1 MSRNKKILLISAFF
15 LLLMQMVTLD
25 IGFILGAGGGNLAE
39 GWFSDI
45 AYNLNWEFTGRM
57 AEDIPYGAGWSTGI
71 GKLFFL
77 IHNVFYKIFGVGLFQ
92 ARLVSFAS
100 GVIMLVLLYVWVKKY
115 ISQDAAIFSMLLMA
129 SSPLFYTSIPSAKQD
144 IVHCLFAFSAF
155 YFISSAILTRKGV
168 YYLLAGFIA
177 ALSVDISYRG
187 IEIVIAVY
195 LFHCIFF
202 EREGFLKRSS
212 LLLSG
217 SFIAF
222 IYWYSINI
230 LPIGIDAFL
239 GYHFA
244 SAAGDGGD
252 YNFTVLLSEFY
263 RFLNIFSGRNKYV
276 FIFELFYLVF
286 LAVLFYKNR
295 GKHKG
300 IFKVIGVWVL
310 INFMILT
317 VIERTT
323 ERIYLLMYYTFLFIF
338 SGIGLSE
345 LFEQRRKIAYA
356 ILSLIL
362 LFAFTFQGAIFV
374 KYTYHTA
381 IKKDYDIKGY
391 YDKLRASVDIN
402 KPIIGTTNHW
412 YAFPDARYY
421 GGQFYLSRVVTILK
435 ELKPS
440 QEYVSDYE
448 RAEALLKVFEK
459 RGIEY
464 VIADEYFKPTLTKYF
479 VNSELPSKNFKLVN
493 TITDMFLGK
502 GADSKKRPYKTE
514 IYKVI
519 SYEP

>member
-1 MSRNKKILLISAFF
+1 MSRNKKILLTFAFF
-15 LLLMQMVTLD
+15 LLLMQMLTLD

-45 AYNLNWEFTGRM
+45 AYNLNWEFNGRM
-57 AEDIPYGAGWSTGI
+57 AKDIPNGGWSAGI

-77 IHNVFYKIFGVGLFQ
+77 IHNVFYKILGVGLFQ

-100 GVIMLVLLYVWVKKY
+100 GVIMLVLLYGWVKKY
-115 ISQDAAIFSMLLMA
+115 ISQGAAIFSMVLMV

-155 YFISSAILTRKGV
+155 YFISSAILTKKGI

-230 LPIGIDAFL
+230 LPIGIDDFL
-239 GYHFA
+239 KYHLA

-252 YNFTVLLSEFY
+252 YNVTVLLSEFY
-263 RFLNIFSGRNKYV
+263 RFLNIFSGRNKYI
-276 FIFELFYLVF
+276 FGFELFYLGF

-295 GKHKG
+295 GKHKS
-300 IFKVIGVWVL
+300 IFRVIGVWVL
-310 INFMILT
+310 INFIILT

-323 ERIYLLMYYTFLFIF
+323 GRIYLLMYYPFVFIF

-362 LFAFTFQGAIFV
+362 LFAFTFQGAIFS
-374 KYTYHTA
+374 KYIYHTA

-391 YDKLRASVDIN
+391 YDKLRASVDTN
-402 KPIIGTTNHW
+402 KAIIGATNHW
-412 YAFPDARYY
+412 YAFTDVQYY
-421 GGQFYLSRVVTILK
+421 GGQFYLGRLSLLN
-435 ELKPS
+435 ELKTAN
-440 QEYVSDYE
+440 EYKNDHE
-448 RAEALLKVFEK
+448 RADALLRVFKK
-459 RGIEY
+459 RKIEY
-464 VIADEYFKPTLTKYF
+464 IIADEYFKPTIVEYF
-479 VNSELPSKNFKLVN
+479 PANELPANNFLLVN
-493 TITDMFLGK
+493 TITDMFMGK
-502 GADSKKRPYKTE
+502 GNESKGRPYKTE
-514 IYKVI
+514 VYKII